1 MKKIYLVIP
10 LLILG
15 CSDTSLNYPVSE
27 KKPLSYDAHG
37 ETINDPYLYM
47 EDCQNLEVIAWADKQ
62 NEFTNNFLTG
72 PEYDELYK
80 EIKEAYSSEYYS
92 MSFFDEES
100 DYYYYNSGDNQ
111 HNQYI
116 KKGGNKVILDPDTWS
131 KDQTLNLASVSMS
144 PDENFLAYAVSDG
157 GVDWRTIYVINLETM
172 EELDVPVTEVK
183 FSSIDWS
190 QDSQGFYYNKY
201 PKPAEKNR
209 LCEPSLDAAIYY
221 FDIASGENTLFY
233 GEKNPE
239 ENYSLSFIGEENIPL
254 IRVINGS
261 EEENHYIIKKNDVWE
276 LATPKNVA
284 SFDYQDNDAEGLFFL
299 TNFEAPNY
307 RLVKIL
313 FTGEIIEIVPE
324 KELALKGVSVLEDF
338 IITNS
343 GVSFE

>member
-1 MKKIYLVIP
+1 MMKKIYLTIP
-10 LLILG
+10 LLLLG
-15 CSDTSLNYPVSE
+15 CTDPNFNYPASE
-27 KKPLSYDAHG
+27 KKVLSYDAHG

-72 PEYDELYK
+72 SEYDELYK

-116 KKGGNKVILDPDTWS
+116 KKEGNKVILDPDTWS

-172 EELDVPVTEVK
+172 EELDIPVTEVK

-201 PKPAEKNR
+201 PKPEEKNR
-209 LCEPSLDAAIYY
+209 LCEPSLDAAIY
-221 FDIASGENTLFY
+221 L
-233 GEKNPE
+233 
-239 ENYSLSFIGEENIPL
+239 SLIHI
-254 IRVINGS
+254 
-261 EEENHYIIKKNDVWE
+261 
-276 LATPKNVA
+276 
-284 SFDYQDNDAEGLFFL
+284 
-299 TNFEAPNY
+299 
-307 RLVKIL
+307 
-313 FTGEIIEIVPE
+313 
-324 KELALKGVSVLEDF
+324 
-338 IITNS
+338 
-343 GVSFE
+343 